1 MTDQRERRKADA
13 ELVNPAGLR
22 AGLNRAQR
30 DALATLEQLG
40 WDLRFVRRPMFLD
53 PIPVVFQ
60 RDGERFVV
68 IESDGSLNEN
78 PGFRIRR

>member
-22 AGLNRAQR
+22 AGLNLAQR
-30 DALATLEQLG
+30 NALATLEQLG

-53 PIPVVFQ
+53 PIPVVFR

-78 PGFRIRR
+78 PDFRIRR